1 MDKYDIV
8 ILGGGP
14 AGVQSVISAR
24 SSYPDKSIALIRK
37 DKVSMI
43 PCGIPYI
50 FHSLKSVDKNILP
63 DAPIEKNNVDL
74 IIGEVIGRDGKN
86 LIFADGRKVGY
97 DKLVLASGSKPAL
110 IPIPGIDRT
119 GVYTVMKSYEYLL
132 QLREIID
139 RAKKPLII
147 GGGYVGVE
155 LADELVKAGKDVTL
169 IEMMPS
175 LLPGS
180 MDPEFGDMVRDE
192 LEKQGC
198 KVITGA
204 EVNLITGEKEATGA
218 DLSTSKHITADAIIV
233 STGYKP
239 DTDLAEKLGI
249 DFDPKYGVIT
259 DEYMQTS
266 EPDIFAAGDC
276 TANRS
281 SFSGNY
287 SNIMLA
293 STAMAQG
300 RLAGSNLYSIDV
312 IKNFAGNLSTFSTK
326 IGDVALGA
334 TGLTETTAKKMGIAY
349 FIGTSDAVDRHPG
362 SLPGASK
369 THTKLLFAEKT
380 HHLLGA
386 QVSGGDSIGELVNML
401 SVMIQN
407 KMTDMEIDTIQ
418 IGTHPLL
425 TPSPLA
431 YPVITAT
438 VNGILKWANPK

>member
-1 MDKYDIV
+1 MNKYDVV

-14 AGVQSVISAR
+14 AGIQSALSAR
-24 SSYPDKSIALIRK
+24 SSYPNKSIALIRK
-37 DKVSMI
+37 DKISMI

-50 FHSLKSVDKNILP
+50 FHRLESVDKNILP
-63 DAPIEKNNVDL
+63 DTPLDNNNVDL
-74 IIGEVIGRDGKN
+74 IIGEVTGRDGKN
-86 LIFADGRKVGY
+86 LLLADGRKINYG
-97 DKLVLASGSKPAL
+97 KLVLAFGSKPAV
-110 IPIPGIDRT
+110 IPIPGADKT
-119 GVYTVMKSYEYLL
+119 GVYTIEKNYEYLL
-132 QLREIID
+132 RLREIVGGA
-139 RAKKPLII
+139 RKPLII

-169 IEMMPS
+169 VEMMPS

-180 MDPEFGDMVRDE
+180 MDAEFGDMVQDE

-198 KVITGA
+198 KIITGA
-204 EVNLITGEKEATGA
+204 KVDLITGEENVTGVDLSIGEHIDA
-218 DLSTSKHITADAIIV
+218 DLIIV

-239 DTDLAEKLGI
+239 DTDMAEKLGV
-249 DFDPKYGVIT
+249 DFEPKYGVIT
-259 DEYMQTS
+259 DEYLRTS
-266 EPDIFAAGDC
+266 VPDIFAAGDC

-281 SFSGNY
+281 SFTGEY
-287 SNIMLA
+287 SNVMLA

-312 IKNFAGNLSTFSTK
+312 IKNFSGNLSTFSTR
-326 IGDVALGA
+326 IGDIALGA
-334 TGLTETTAKKMGIAY
+334 TGLTETAAKEMGIAY
-349 FIGTSDAVDRHPG
+349 FIGTSEGVNRHPG
-362 SLPGASK
+362 CLPGASK
-369 THTKLLFAEKT
+369 TRTKLLFAEKT

-401 SVMIQN
+401 SVIVQN

-425 TPSPLA
+425 TSSPMA

-438 VNGILKWANPK
+438 VNGILKWVNPQ